1 MKRLRLSD
9 SSLNSYGSRLIT
21 QGGDIS
27 QYEKNPVLLYMHQR
41 GTVIGYIKDIRI
53 EGDEIT
59 GEPVFDEA
67 TELSKQIKTQFEKGS
82 IRMCSVGADI
92 LELSDDPALLLPG
105 QTCPTI
111 TKWRLFE
118 VSMVDIGAND
128 NAIVLKKDGKVLELG
143 MGAES
148 PLPKLENFNHK
159 IEKEME
165 IKTLAL
171 ALGLEA
177 TATEE
182 QVTDSIKGL
191 VKFKKENATKI
202 ESLQNELKE
211 LKEEKE
217 TLTLGR
223 ITKIVEDA
231 ISEKK
236 INAGKKDH
244 YIELGKKIGD
254 TELQEIFS
262 AMTGAQKLTA
272 QLQLSNDDEGK
283 NSPYKKLSDV
293 PAEKLLQLKKD
304 DYKTYAALYKA
315 EYGMDLED

>member
-9 SSLNSYGSRLIT
+9 SSLNSYGTRLIT
-21 QGGDIS
+21 RGGDIS

-82 IRMCSVGADI
+82 IRMCSIGVDI

-159 IEKEME
+159 IENEMD

-177 TATEE
+177 TATEV

-202 ESLQNELKE
+202 ESLQNELNE
-211 LKEEKE
+211 LRKEKE

-254 TELQEIFS
+254 AELQEIFS
-262 AMTGAQKLTA
+262 AMSGAQKLTE
-272 QLQLSNDDEGK
+272 QLKLSNDNEG
-283 NSPYKKLSDV
+283 NSQYKKLSDV
-293 PAEKLLQLKKD
+293 PVDKLLQLKKED
-304 DYKTYAALYKA
+304 HKTYAALYKA